1 MFVPTGFIEATER
14 SPVEP
19 ASTPAQTADGSRQQD
34 APEGSRFRLRALGT
48 WIKSHWH
55 RNSIRSQLL
64 IIVLA
69 IEIAAALVA
78 GAVTILK
85 ARTSTRV
92 EIEASTRL
100 AELFVTEALQLV
112 RDDTPPQQVL
122 AGLPLSCGFCGMSAY
137 RCGMPPMPRWR
148 TSRPSPAMT
157 LPRRA
162 SALPRRPGFR
172 RSSPRRSSVT
182 SSP

>member
-14 SPVEP
+14 SPVESV
-19 ASTPAQTADGSRQQD
+19 STLAQTADCSRQQD

-92 EIEASTRL
+92 EIEASMRL
-100 AELFVTEALQLV
+100 TQLFVTEALRLV
-112 RDDTPPQQVL
+112 RDDAPVQHVL
-122 AGLPLSCGFCGMSAY
+122 SDVPLQA
-137 RCGMPPMPRWR
+137 R
-148 TSRPSPAMT
+148 
-157 LPRRA
+157 
-162 SALPRRPGFR
+162 
-172 RSSPRRSSVT
+172 
-182 SSP
+182 

>member
-1 MFVPTGFIEATER
+1 
-14 SPVEP
+14 
-19 ASTPAQTADGSRQQD
+19 
-34 APEGSRFRLRALGT
+34 LRALGT

-122 AGLPLSCGFCGMSAY
+122 AGLPLQLRFLRHVRISV
-137 RCGMPPMPRWR
+137 
-148 TSRPSPAMT
+148 T